1 LVVKNIVKN
10 MHISI
15 EKCGIGLAHNQYP
28 KQDGA
33 TNPYSIF
40 IIDGQDYYS
49 DVLFEAF
56 INPLIVGYSSEKVGF
71 YHGCLSAIGIGP
83 AKVST
88 YKEILIAFFSED
100 LTLQVKKYTGMA
112 AIICQHEFNHLATRG
127 TYVDT
132 VNSYINGDRYIH
144 AEESYLDREEME
156 RDELGKIIEHVVD
169 DIPCLISDE
178 TLAKCRKFLINN
190 KLYNDA
196 LKQYLH
202 NHPEDKFLHDNLMA
216 LPYTTDTTL
225 YSNET

>member
-1 LVVKNIVKN
+1 
-10 MHISI
+10 M
-15 EKCGIGLAHNQYP
+15 
-28 KQDGA
+28 
-33 TNPYSIF
+33 
-40 IIDGQDYYS
+40 
-49 DVLFEAF
+49 LFEAF

-71 YHGCLSAIGIGP
+71 YHKCLSAIGIGP

-100 LTLQVKKYTGMA
+100 LALP
-112 AIICQHEFNHLATRG
+112 
-127 TYVDT
+127 YVDT

-156 RDELGKIIEHVVD
+156 RIDKRGRIIEHVVD
-169 DIPCLISDE
+169 DIPCLIGDE

-202 NHPEDKFLHDNLMA
+202 NHPEDKFLHDNLM
-216 LPYTTDTTL
+216 
-225 YSNET
+225 